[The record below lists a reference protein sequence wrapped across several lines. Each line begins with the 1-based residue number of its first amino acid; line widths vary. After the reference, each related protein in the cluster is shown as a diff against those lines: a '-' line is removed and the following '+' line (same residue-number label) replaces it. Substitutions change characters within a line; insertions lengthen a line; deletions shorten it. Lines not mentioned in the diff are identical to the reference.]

1 MTTASPSGRLVILLA
16 VLAAEALAAGGP
28 AAEERRNWF
37 DDPFAQATQGLAGCP
52 RPLGPLITESE
63 MRRQAHG
70 RIERGN
76 SCYLAGRCAEPN
88 AYARDHEINAAVAH
102 RLGAEARL
110 GDTRLWVITQRGFVF
125 LQGCVRTR
133 AQIALA
139 VAIAR
144 AVPGVEHVG
153 DELMVGTRGRPPY
166 ETAPR

>member
-1 MTTASPSGRLVILLA
+1 
-16 VLAAEALAAGGP
+16 
-28 AAEERRNWF
+28 
-37 DDPFAQATQGLAGCP
+37 
-52 RPLGPLITESE
+52 
-63 MRRQAHG
+63 
-70 RIERGN
+70 
-76 SCYLAGRCAEPN
+76 
-88 AYARDHEINAAVAH
+88 
-102 RLGAEARL
+102 
-110 GDTRLWVITQRGFVF
+110 VF